1 MHVVGLTGGIACGK
15 STVSAYLASR
25 PGVEIVD
32 LDLIARD
39 VVEVGRPAWRAVVA
53 AFPECQLADGSIDR
67 KKLGDLVFADASLRR
82 KLGRA
87 INKWI
92 AFSLVCALLSALL
105 RPLGPRTLVIDAPL
119 LFETPPL
126 PKLCCETIC
135 VAVSPAV
142 QEARLRKRDACSAD
156 AARKRIAA
164 QMPVAEK
171 VRRATRTIW
180 NDGTEA
186 ELTAKLDS
194 LAFGFSLSGIAIWLR
209 VMRTASRFA
218 CLYAA
223 VAAARAL
230 RGFLI

>member
-1 MHVVGLTGGIACGK
+1 MHVLGLTGGIACGK
-15 STVSAYLASR
+15 STVSAHLAAR

-39 VVEVGRPAWRAVVA
+39 VVAVGRPAWRDVVA

-67 KKLGDLVFADASLRR
+67 KKLGDLVFSDASLRR

-92 AFSLVCALLSALL
+92 ALSLLWTYVAALL
-105 RPLGPRTLVIDAPL
+105 RPLGPRILVLDAPL

-126 PKLCCETIC
+126 PRLCSETLC

-142 QEARLRKRDACSAD
+142 QEARLRRRDACSAD
-156 AARKRIAA
+156 DARKRIAA

-171 VRRATRTIW
+171 ARRASRTVW

-186 ELTAKLDS
+186 ELRAKLDN
-194 LAFGFSLSGIAIWLR
+194 LAFGFSLNAIGIWLR

-218 CLYAA
+218 CLFAA
-223 VAAARAL
+223 VHAARAV
-230 RGFLI
+230 RAFVS

>member
-105 RPLGPRTLVIDAPL
+105 RPLGPR
-119 LFETPPL
+119 
-126 PKLCCETIC
+126 KY
-135 VAVSPAV
+135 
-142 QEARLRKRDACSAD
+142 Q
-156 AARKRIAA
+156 
-164 QMPVAEK
+164 
-171 VRRATRTIW
+171 
-180 NDGTEA
+180 
-186 ELTAKLDS
+186 
-194 LAFGFSLSGIAIWLR
+194 
-209 VMRTASRFA
+209 
-218 CLYAA
+218 
-223 VAAARAL
+223 
-230 RGFLI
+230 

>member
-15 STVSAYLASR
+15 STVSAYLGSR

-119 LFETPPL
+119 LFETGGPMRA
-126 PKLCCETIC
+126 LCF
-135 VAVSPAV
+135 PAV
-142 QEARLRKRDACSAD
+142 VVACPADAQAARLRSRNPELSAQQ
-156 AARKRIAA
+156 ARERIAS
-164 QMPVAEK
+164 QMPLSEK
-171 VRRATRTIW
+171 VRRADEVRPALGGDVSRHARDRRPHADAQRHERSH
-180 NDGTEA
+180 DGTN
-186 ELTAKLDS
+186 
-194 LAFGFSLSGIAIWLR
+194 F
-209 VMRTASRFA
+209 TAS
-218 CLYAA
+218 
-223 VAAARAL
+223 
-230 RGFLI
+230 